1 MTVVILYRSEIFLQ
15 EVKSQFINSIYLIW
29 LILSRRILLCIEIK
43 AHANFRD
50 VLNTITLLTRGNK
63 FQYSLKL
70 CIFFRSK
77 MSFDVG
83 VIWCNG
89 SSNTV
94 SLTDL
99 LLTDEIKVLWR
110 YTDQDGQWTGK
121 VSKVKLFSTFSVLFI
136 FSQKEVVSKVISR
149 FLIQWMWRWSGT
161 IWAKKTR
168 VLLTIWLF

>member
-1 MTVVILYRSEIFLQ
+1 
-15 EVKSQFINSIYLIW
+15 
-29 LILSRRILLCIEIK
+29 
-43 AHANFRD
+43 
-50 VLNTITLLTRGNK
+50 
-63 FQYSLKL
+63 
-70 CIFFRSK
+70 

-136 FSQKEVVSKVISR
+136 FSQKEVVSKVVSR
-149 FLIQWMWRWSGT
+149 FLIQ
-161 IWAKKTR
+161 
-168 VLLTIWLF
+168 